1 VISLSL
7 QLYTY
12 THSLT
17 HTHTQGTEGNGST
30 GSVGGPGGDAY
41 SCGPWSDKTTADA
54 NHQAHIAFFND
65 AFPEFETSQQPVY
78 LIGESYAGVYVPLF
92 VNAWLDDPIKGPNN
106 VTINFGG
113 FAVGDGFP
121 SCVSVEGKPV
131 DWCVD
136 LNNVGFFRYPNA
148 LSGPYWDVEFFHG
161 HSQMSESLYHEIYET
176 CTLSE
181 LKGID
186 MPLSSK
192 CANLLDD
199 RMTKEVGFFYAY
211 NVFEACTNEV
221 PSSKK
226 SMSVT
231 RRHHRLTNG
240 NAGVKKSTEKTTTLL
255 PDHGNGD
262 SGLGAPCLG
271 SAMNTYFSSNVTKQA
286 LGIPLSNN
294 FIALDNG
301 IGFNYT
307 TDASFVGY
315 VYDKAVK
322 AGKRVLV
329 YEGDTDACGLQTAP
343 IQDVF
348 VPFFGNGTGTW
359 TPFGRLESS
368 LGLEMTQN
376 WRPFGVLPEG
386 RKVQAGFVIEWE
398 NGQVRF
404 ASIRGAGHLAPLY
417 RPSASY
423 TLMDAFY
430 KGTSLPPSI
439 YP

>member
-1 VISLSL
+1 M
-7 QLYTY
+7 
-12 THSLT
+12 
-17 HTHTQGTEGNGST
+17 
-30 GSVGGPGGDAY
+30 
-41 SCGPWSDKTTADA
+41 
-54 NHQAHIAFFND
+54 
-65 AFPEFETSQQPVY
+65 
-78 LIGESYAGVYVPLF
+78 
-92 VNAWLDDPIKGPNN
+92 NAWLDDPIKGPNN

>member
-1 VISLSL
+1 
-7 QLYTY
+7 
-12 THSLT
+12 
-17 HTHTQGTEGNGST
+17 
-30 GSVGGPGGDAY
+30 
-41 SCGPWSDKTTADA
+41 
-54 NHQAHIAFFND
+54 
-65 AFPEFETSQQPVY
+65 
-78 LIGESYAGVYVPLF
+78 
-92 VNAWLDDPIKGPNN
+92 
-106 VTINFGG
+106 
-113 FAVGDGFP
+113 
-121 SCVSVEGKPV
+121 
-131 DWCVD
+131 
-136 LNNVGFFRYPNA
+136 
-148 LSGPYWDVEFFHG
+148 
-161 HSQMSESLYHEIYET
+161 
-176 CTLSE
+176 
-181 LKGID
+181 
-186 MPLSSK
+186 MPLSER

-199 RMTKEVGFFYAY
+199 KMTKEVGFFYAY

-221 PSSKK
+221 PDSTIKESSL
-226 SMSVT
+226 SS
-231 RRHHRLTNG
+231 RHHRLTTG
-240 NAGVKKSTEKTTTLL
+240 NAGRASRSAASKAFL

-271 SAMNTYFSSNVTKQA
+271 SAMNTYFGLSITKQA

-307 TDASFVGY
+307 TDASFIGY
-315 VYDKAVK
+315 VYEKAIK

-329 YEGDTDACGLQTAP
+329 YEGDTDACGLQSAP
-343 IQDVF
+343 IEDVF

-359 TPFGRLESS
+359 TPFGRLDSS
-368 LGLEMTQN
+368 LGLEMTQS
-376 WRPFGVLPEG
+376 WRPFGVAPKG

-430 KGTSLPPSI
+430 KGTPLPPPI